1 MVAVAPDPRQPSV
14 VAWTRRRF
22 VKLGIL
28 GILGGGAYLRACHY
42 PRAHELRE
50 VHELSPRAAVILAA
64 VVEAVLPPSADR
76 GAQAVIAH
84 VRAIDAQL
92 ASFSPEAA
100 TDFGRLLYL
109 LEHTTLPFGGHVRR
123 FSSLAVADRAELLAG
138 WATSGH
144 DLLRAGLRGLV
155 AMVFLAYYRDASAFA
170 AVRYPGPLLP
180 GGGGGGGYAR
190 LVAPAGATP

>member
-1 MVAVAPDPRQPSV
+1 MDPDDTAILLFTSGTTGAP
-14 VAWTRRRF
+14 
-22 VKLGIL
+22 K
-28 GILGGGAYLRACHY
+28 
-42 PRAHELRE
+42 
-50 VHELSPRAAVILAA
+50 AAVLRQKHLVSYVLGTVEFMGADENDASLTCVPPYHVAGMAA
-64 VVEAVLPPSADR
+64 IASSVYSGRRVV
-76 GAQAVIAH
+76 
-84 VRAIDAQL
+84 QL

-155 AMVFLAYYRDASAFA
+155 ATVFLAYYRDASAFA